1 MEEKNKSGDVNILNF
16 RHNINGEDLIIA
28 VAQDHRTGEVLMVA
42 YMNREAL
49 ERTLETGLAHYWSTS
64 RGKLWLKGESSGHL
78 QRVKDVLVDCD
89 ADAVV
94 LKVEQEG
101 GACHTGYRSCF
112 YRSIDGDELRVRE
125 DAVRIF
131 DPDEIYGDG

>member
-1 MEEKNKSGDVNILNF
+1 MIKSKGDVNILLNF

-28 VAQDHRTGEVLMVA
+28 VAQDQETGEVLMVA

-49 ERTLETGLAHYWSTS
+49 RRTLETGTAHYWSTS
-64 RGKLWLKGESSGHL
+64 RGKLWLKGESSGHV

-89 ADAVV
+89 GDAVV

-112 YRSIDGDELRVRE
+112 YRIIDGDELRVRE
-125 DAVRIF
+125 DAVKVF
-131 DPDEIYGDG
+131 DPEEIYGDG

>member
-1 MEEKNKSGDVNILNF
+1 MKGDVNILNF
-16 RHNINGEDLIIA
+16 RHSINGEDLIIA

-78 QRVKDVLVDCD
+78 QRVMDVLVDCD

-125 DAVRIF
+125 DAVRVF

>member
-1 MEEKNKSGDVNILNF
+1 MKGDVNILNF

-125 DAVRIF
+125 DAVRVF

>member
-1 MEEKNKSGDVNILNF
+1 MNQGDVNILNF

-125 DAVRIF
+125 DAVRVF